1 MIASPL
7 AVPDGNVRPSTFR
20 CPLTLE
26 RVSLIGCRFILLA
39 IALLLTPVSLY
50 AQPVNRPTGIADGTL
65 RDCQMLSIDRAVAVG
80 DRGLIL
86 LTTTGGRTWTIQTPR
101 TSATLLAVDF
111 FNEKLGV
118 AVGGSVEPTTHRSVG
133 TLLTTEDGGRTW
145 KKIDTDLPRLT
156 GVRMTGPGR
165 ILAWGDWSSLYQTA
179 AFESSDGGRS
189 WLSIPVPSG
198 HLHSIAAH
206 KGSSSSTFES
216 VPPQLMAV
224 DRLGRCFLSFDRMTF
239 QPSGLNLSPYQS
251 IHFCECV
258 DGVWWVGGSSGQL
271 YRSADGQ
278 RWEQVFVPGNPRDYE
293 LIDFQAMAASG
304 DTIWLVGNP
313 GSVVWRSTDRG
324 ANWSV
329 LPTGQ
334 RSSLRG
340 LSAWDSSVLLA
351 CGDGG
356 SLHLSR
362 NGGEAWM
369 GVHSAT
375 TRSSVLNIAATA
387 DSVAWDLLAHVHQES
402 RQTASTV
409 VVHDQRIEERS
420 SHLPEPAQRV
430 VEAGNHLGLR
440 TIDVWRPFPVSSQ
453 EAMPRQSDLT
463 YYQSLGSVTTPPESA
478 LMRRLIQTIRCDQP
492 DVVVTE
498 CPYTGNS
505 LQSRLSEAVE
515 LAIVWSARREW
526 TLFSEASSIPNEVW
540 SVDRTI
546 QRGTRSGGMQFP
558 RSMFLKNSGS
568 VLGEI
573 VTPVQNIVHR
583 NPTRLGRAGEE
594 RIYYRTLDGRKAVP
608 RDPLEGLQRRLGSQ
622 LVESP
627 TSISSSS
634 MVRKTAMWFEYQDF
648 VPASNP
654 NPLVR
659 DRIWEER
666 LIEAMKGIETINQAP
681 ILLEIAIKNRQLGH
695 WNYWSSA
702 LELLLAVDKRSSYA
716 EAAMSE
722 LMRFHGSMEVQQV
735 VLKRIQDMDRR
746 EEIDGISTASASTIS
761 SPFARGNDSS
771 TVQQASYSHAPR
783 RIPIAV
789 GSGYP
794 EFYRLLSDFPSDWSL
809 LRRTP
814 EWGWLI
820 ASRYRALRERDMITT
835 PAKGSTNY
843 DSFWPPPNPM
853 LLGWRS
859 VRTQE
864 EALLRA
870 LQTQQDVSSPDGL
883 LKMPTTAA
891 RPFLDGDRGSDNW
904 SGAPQVSLRDPWG
917 EHGGVTDLYFMQDD
931 EFVYVYCNVSA
942 SPSAESATP
951 SGERRYDS
959 VKEEQEQVR
968 LRFDLDRDYATWFE
982 FVWNRKGE
990 TSDRCNDLFGWN
1002 PNWYVAVKEN
1012 GGGWSTEIAIPK
1024 SELIADSS
1032 NPNAGVALDSSSR
1045 VWALS
1050 ALHIQPG
1057 KSTRTISP
1065 AVSDQFQ
1072 NDHWTLIDSNP

>member
-1 MIASPL
+1 MIASPR
-7 AVPDGNVRPSTFR
+7 AFPNVNIRSMAFHGVR
-20 CPLTLE
+20 ILFAFFLTLAPAP
-26 RVSLIGCRFILLA
+26 LFA
-39 IALLLTPVSLY
+39 PVPLF
-50 AQPVNRPTGIADGTL
+50 AQATQRSAGIADGSL

-86 LTTTGGRTWTIQTPR
+86 LTTTGGRTWSVQTPR
-101 TSATLLAVDF
+101 TSATLHAVDF

-133 TLLTTEDGGRTW
+133 SLLTTEDGGRTW
-145 KKIDTDLPRLT
+145 KKIDIDLPRLT

-165 ILAWGDWSSLYQTA
+165 MLAWGDWSLPYQTA
-179 AFESSDGGRS
+179 AFESNDGGRT

-198 HLHSIAAH
+198 HLHSIAAY
-206 KGSSSSTFES
+206 KNSSSNEFES
-216 VPPQLMAV
+216 VPPQLIAV
-224 DRLGRCFLSFDRMTF
+224 DRLGRCFVSFDRVTF
-239 QPSGLNLSPYQS
+239 QPSGLQLSPYQS
-251 IHFCECV
+251 IHFCECL
-258 DGVWWVGGSSGQL
+258 DGVWWVGGSAGQL

-293 LIDFQAMAASG
+293 LIDFHAIASSG

-313 GSVVWRSTDRG
+313 GNVMWRSTDRG

-334 RSSLRG
+334 RSVLRG
-340 LSAWDSSVLLA
+340 LSALDPSVLLA
-351 CGDGG
+351 CGEGG
-356 SLHLSR
+356 SIHLSR

-375 TRSSVLNIAATA
+375 TRTSVLNIAATV
-387 DSVAWDLLAHVHQES
+387 DSIAWDLLAHVHQES
-402 RQTASTV
+402 RQTVSAV

-453 EAMPRQSDLT
+453 ESMPRQSDLT

-478 LMRRLIQTIRCDQP
+478 LMRRLIQTIRREQP

-505 LQSRLSEAVE
+505 LQGRLSEAVE
-515 LAIVWSARREW
+515 LAIVWSSRREW
-526 TLFSEASSIPNEVW
+526 TLFSEASGIPNEVW

-558 RSMFLKNSGS
+558 RSMFLKSSGS

-573 VTPVQNIVHR
+573 VTPVQNMVHS
-583 NPTRLGRAGEE
+583 NPIRVGRTGEE
-594 RIYYRTLDGRKAVP
+594 RIYYRTLDGRKGVL

-622 LVESP
+622 LVDSP
-627 TSISSSS
+627 MSISSSS
-634 MVRKTAMWFEYQDF
+634 MVRKTAVWFEYQEF
-648 VPASNP
+648 VPASNA

-666 LIEAMKGIETINQAP
+666 LIEAMKGVETVNQAP

-702 LELLLAVDKRSSYA
+702 LELLLGVDKRSSYA

-735 VLKRIQDMDRR
+735 VLKRIQNMDRR
-746 EEIDGISTASASTIS
+746 EEMDGVSTASTTTIS

-771 TVQQASYSHAPR
+771 PVQHASYSHAPR

-814 EWGWLI
+814 EWGWLV
-820 ASRYRALRERDMITT
+820 ASRYRALKEREMIAT
-835 PAKGSTNY
+835 PSQGNTFY
-843 DSFWPPPNPM
+843 DAFWPTPNAM

-859 VRTQE
+859 TRTQE
-864 EALLRA
+864 EALLRSV
-870 LQTQQDVSSPDGL
+870 QTQDDVTSPVGL
-883 LKMPTTAA
+883 LKMPTTPA
-891 RPFLDGDRGSDNW
+891 RPFLDGVRDSEGW
-904 SGAPQVSLRDPWG
+904 SEGPQVTLRDPWG
-917 EHGGVTDLYFMQDD
+917 EHGGVTEMYFMQDD
-931 EFVYVYCNVSA
+931 EFVYVFCQV
-942 SPSAESATP
+942 AESF
-951 SGERRYDS
+951 SGETVSVSNERRYDS

-968 LRFDLDRDYATWFE
+968 LRIDLDRDYATWFE
-982 FVWNRKGE
+982 FVWNRQGE
-990 TSDRCNDLFGWN
+990 TSDRCNDLLVWN

-1012 GGGWSTEIAIPK
+1012 GGSWSTEIAIPK

-1032 NPNAGVALDSSSR
+1032 NPNAGVALDSTSR
-1045 VWALS
+1045 VWALN
-1050 ALHIQPG
+1050 AIHIQPG
-1057 KSTRTISP
+1057 KSTRTIPP

-1072 NDHWTLIDSNP
+1072 TDHWTLIDSNP